1 MITLN
6 LWKRPT
12 INWLFVMER
21 SKKTIFFFV
30 TKQIRNWFCC
40 GKNCAKYFFFDF
52 RIRYGMIAPLQKAVS
67 LTVLP
72 SISYLPNALEVWV
85 SLPSV
90 VVAYGKWL
98 LASTLMGK
106 TDFGTFGELL
116 AYKSLSAVLE
126 LMKINPIVVI
136 SIIYFYPYVKQRCVL
151 ISFKKIENY
160 YFRW

>member
-1 MITLN
+1 MA
-6 LWKRPT
+6 WSPA
-12 INWLFVMER
+12 
-21 SKKTIFFFV
+21 
-30 TKQIRNWFCC
+30 C
-40 GKNCAKYFFFDF
+40 
-52 RIRYGMIAPLQKAVS
+52 KAVS

-106 TDFGTFGELL
+106 TDFGTFEELL

-126 LMKINPIVVI
+126 LVKINLIVVI

-151 ISFKKIENY
+151 LSFKKIENY